1 MSAMRTLTMVLV
13 VSMSGCAARMVE
25 THGASKYGPKNEAPG
40 GRVQYISTGLAALVE
55 ARREDAYKQM
65 FDACGGSY
73 NIVREFDESNGSVTS
88 GSSQNLGGGYTANS
102 AYTSQSMLRVIEFAC
117 VPANAPAPVP
127 QQ

>member
-1 MSAMRTLTMVLV
+1 MRILPLV
-13 VSMSGCAARMVE
+13 VMALMSGCAARMVE
-25 THGASKYGPKNEAPG
+25 THGGSKYGPKNEGPG
-40 GRVQYISTGLAALVE
+40 GRVQYISTGLSGLVE

-65 FDACGGSY
+65 FEACNGSY
-73 NIVREFDESNGSVTS
+73 NIVREFDEPNGSVTS

-117 VPANAPAPVP
+117 VPANAPAPIP